1 MNMDRRKFLGVTAAT
16 LATPYIITANRVHAG
31 TFGFDPATAGTALP
45 DNSAIYESSARMIF
59 DLSVSSGDPTP
70 SGVMLW
76 THINPKYYDPSEQ
89 LVFQVC
95 KDPAAQVVVLEGQV
109 NADEIGPQKDYT
121 VKIDLDGQLDAN
133 QRYYYRFYYKGIS
146 SRIGRCKTL
155 PQQDGYLENLK
166 IAVLTCQDYTN
177 GYYGALNYVAQDDSI
192 DFVVHLGDFIYE
204 TAGDPRFQSLPFADR
219 EIILPSGGIVAF
231 DVPDYRHL
239 YKTYRSDLN
248 LQLAMEVHS
257 WIITTDDHETAN
269 DAYWDY
275 ERDTLGAPD
284 HPLTTEQGSDAA
296 ALKQL
301 KLDSQRAWVEYT
313 PTRVQ
318 INENASHPHD
328 FTRIYRSFQFG
339 DLFELFML
347 DTRTYRSPHPCG
359 ENDIF
364 SRYIPIGCNKMN
376 DAGQTMMGETQF
388 DWLKQGLKD
397 SSAKWTVL
405 GNQTYLGRLTASLL
419 GQPLAYINVDAW
431 DGYIAERDR
440 LMEAVKEANLDNFV
454 VLTGDLHTYISS
466 YVKYDYGH
474 LTNFWWP
481 NIAGIE
487 FMTPSVSSS
496 NLFEMIGKQ
505 AKGTGHRDEVLQ
517 VLSEGAIRLN
527 NPHIRYF
534 NSTQNGYS
542 TVEFT
547 RDYCEW
553 TAYSVD
559 KNVND
564 GQASRSIV
572 KQQRKDAGWSWLQD
586 QDNNA

>member
-1 MNMDRRKFLGVTAAT
+1 MSMKMDRRKFLGVTAAT
-16 LATPYIITANRVHAG
+16 LATPYVITSQKAHAG
-31 TFGFDPATAGTALP
+31 SFDFDPATAGTALP
-45 DNSAIYESSARMIF
+45 DNSAVDDASARMIF
-59 DLSVSSGDPTP
+59 DMSVTSGDPTP

-76 THINPKYYDPSEQ
+76 THINPQHFDASED
-89 LVFQVC
+89 LMFQVC
-95 KDPAAQVVVLEGQV
+95 KDPQAQIVVLQGTVGAE
-109 NADEIGPQKDYT
+109 NIGAHNDFT
-121 VKIDLDGQLDAN
+121 VKIDLDGKLDAN

-155 PQQDGYLENLK
+155 PLEDSYLEKLK

-177 GYYGALNYVAQDDSI
+177 GYYGALNYVAQDDAV

-231 DVPDYRHL
+231 DTNDYRHL

-248 LQLAMEVHS
+248 LQLAMEVHT

-284 HPLTTEQGSDAA
+284 HPLTTELGNDAQ

-301 KLDSQRAWVEYT
+301 KLDSQKAWVEYT
-313 PTRVQ
+313 PTRVA
-318 INENASHPHD
+318 INENATHPHD
-328 FTRIYRSFQFG
+328 YTRIYRNFKFG

-347 DTRTYRSPHPCG
+347 DTRTYRSSHPCG

-364 SRYIPIGCNKMN
+364 SRYIPIGCNGMN
-376 DAGQTMMGETQF
+376 DEGQTMMGETQF
-388 DWLKQGLKD
+388 NWLKQGLKD
-397 SSAKWTVL
+397 SSTKWTVI

-419 GQPLAYINVDAW
+419 GQPIAYINVDAW
-431 DGYIAERDR
+431 DGYIKERDR

-481 NIAGIE
+481 NIAGVE
-487 FMTPSVSSS
+487 FMTPSISSA

-505 AKGTGHRDEVLQ
+505 AQKTEHGEEILRI
-517 VLSEGAIRLN
+517 LSEGAIRLN
-527 NPHIRYF
+527 NPHIKYF
-534 NSTQNGYS
+534 NSSQNGYS
-542 TVEFT
+542 TVEFN

-559 KNVND
+559 KNVNSEFPD
-564 GQASRSIV
+564 RRIV
-572 KQQRKDAGWSWLQD
+572 KQQRKETGWAWLED
-586 QDNNA
+586 Q

>member
-1 MNMDRRKFLGVTAAT
+1 MTIKLDRRKFLSLTAAS
-16 LATPYIITANRVHAG
+16 LATPYVLSARPAAAG
-31 TFGFDPATAGTALP
+31 SFNFDPSVTGTLP
-45 DNSAIYESSARMIF
+45 DNSQINNDSARVVF
-59 DLSVSSGDPTP
+59 DMSVASGDPTA

-76 THINPKYYDPSEQ
+76 TRINPSQFDPSEA
-89 LVFQVC
+89 LLFQVC
-95 KDPAAQVVVLEGQV
+95 KDPSAQIIMLEGSV
-109 NADEIGPQKDYT
+109 APQDISSAKDYT

-133 QRYYYRFYYKGIS
+133 QTYYYRFYYKGIS
-146 SRIGRCKTL
+146 SRIGRCRTL
-155 PQQDGYLENLK
+155 AQETYPLEKLK

-177 GYYGALNYVAQDDSI
+177 GYYGALNYVAQDSSI

-219 EIILPSGGIVAF
+219 EIILPSNGLVALGLS
-231 DVPDYRHL
+231 DYRHL

-248 LQLAMEVHS
+248 LQLAMEVHT

-284 HPLTTEQGSDAA
+284 HPFTTEEGNDPA

-313 PTRVQ
+313 PTRVSV
-318 INENASHPHD
+318 NENATHPHD
-328 FTRIYRSFQFG
+328 FTKIYRNFKFG

-347 DTRTYRSPHPCG
+347 DTRTYRSAHPCG

-364 SRYIPIGCNKMN
+364 SRYLPIGCHNMN
-376 DAGQTMMGETQF
+376 NDSQTMMGDTQYE
-388 DWLKQGLKD
+388 WLKAGLKA
-397 SSAKWTVL
+397 SHAKWTVL
-405 GNQTYLGRLTASLL
+405 GNQTYLGRMAASLL

-431 DGYIAERDR
+431 DGYIKDRDR
-440 LMEAVKEANLDNFV
+440 LMEAVKEANLENFV

-481 NIAGIE
+481 NIAGTE
-487 FMTPSVSSS
+487 FMTPSITSS
-496 NLFEMIGKQ
+496 NLFEMISNQVKGLNNGTDILQ
-505 AKGTGHRDEVLQ
+505 A
-517 VLSEGAIRLN
+517 LSEGAIRLN
-527 NPHIRYF
+527 NPHIKYF

-542 TVEFT
+542 TVEFN

-559 KNVND
+559 KNTDSNM
-564 GQASRSIV
+564 ASRQIV
-572 KQQRKDAGWSWLQD
+572 KQQRKESGWAWLED
-586 QDNNA
+586 IN

>member
-1 MNMDRRKFLGVTAAT
+1 MTIKLDRRKFLGATAAAF
-16 LATPYIITANRVHAG
+16 ATPYVLTVSSGAQAG
-31 TFGFDPATAGTALP
+31 TFGFDPSGSAGTLP
-45 DNSAIYESSARMIF
+45 DNSNIDNDSARMIF
-59 DLSVSSGDPTP
+59 DVSVASGDPTP

-76 THINPKYYDPSEQ
+76 THINPQHYDATEG
-89 LVFQVC
+89 LIFQVS
-95 KDPAAQVVVLEGQV
+95 KDPACNVVMLEGSV
-109 NADEIGPQKDYT
+109 DPSDISANKDYT

-133 QRYYYRFYYKGIS
+133 QVYYYRFIYKGIS
-146 SRIGRCKTL
+146 SRIGRCRTL
-155 PQQDGYLENLK
+155 PIEDAYTEKLK
-166 IAVLTCQDYTN
+166 LAVLTCQDYTN
-177 GYYGALNYVAQDDSI
+177 GYYGALNYVATDETI

-219 EIILPSGGIVAF
+219 TIILPSNGIVALG
-231 DVPDYRHL
+231 VQDYRHL

-248 LQLAMEVHS
+248 LQLAMEVHT

-284 HPLTTEQGSDAA
+284 HPFVTEEGNDAG
-296 ALKQL
+296 ALRQL
-301 KLDSQRAWVEYT
+301 KLDSQRAWAEYT
-313 PTRVQ
+313 PTRVTV
-318 INENASHPHD
+318 NEEANHPHS
-328 FTRIYRSFQFG
+328 FTKIYRNFKFG

-347 DTRTYRSPHPCG
+347 DTRTYRAPHPCG
-359 ENDIF
+359 EEDIF
-364 SRYIPIGCNKMN
+364 SRYLPIGCNNMN
-376 DAGQTMMGETQF
+376 NESQTMMGEEQF
-388 DWLKQGLKD
+388 NWLKQGMKD
-397 SSAKWTVL
+397 STAKWTVL
-405 GNQTYLGRLTASLL
+405 GNQTYLGRMAASLL

-431 DGYIAERDR
+431 DGYKYERDR

-481 NIAGIE
+481 NIAGVE
-487 FMTPSVSSS
+487 FMTPSISSA
-496 NLFEMIGKQ
+496 NLFEMINNRVNALGNKEEILQ
-505 AKGTGHRDEVLQ
+505 AI
-517 VLSEGAIRLN
+517 SEGAIRLN
-527 NPHIRYF
+527 NPHIKYF

-559 KNVND
+559 KNINSETATRTV
-564 GQASRSIV
+564 V
-572 KQQRKDAGWSWLQD
+572 KQQRKEEGWAWLED
-586 QDNNA
+586 R